1 MFVQTVN
8 LPFFHHADKEALRDH
23 ERLGRDESEDDMLAD
38 DGVEERDDDEEYL
51 QDDGEEEAEAE
62 VIIAIALVHLL
73 SSVPDI
79 SQSLQRLL

>member
-8 LPFFHHADKEALRDH
+8 LPFFQHADEEALKDH
-23 ERLGRDESEDDMLAD
+23 ERLERDESEDDMLVD
-38 DGVEERDDDEEYL
+38 DGVEETDEEEYL

-62 VIIAIALVHLL
+62 VIIAVALVHLL